1 MQTVSFAVDD
11 GLLAIGSHETRCLLC
26 DAPLRAIGAVIAT
39 GNIDDA
45 DTGEICCGCA
55 TLSIAERKRLR
66 NAAMVRMLLR
76 EAVAERRSLAR
87 EAEPQPPT
95 QR

>member
-1 MQTVSFAVDD
+1 MQTVSLAVDG
-11 GLLAIGSHETRCLLC
+11 GLPAIGCHETRCLLC

-45 DTGEICCGCA
+45 DSGEICCGCA

-66 NAAMVRMLLR
+66 NAAMVRMLR
-76 EAVAERRSLAR
+76 EAVAERCRVAR